1 MSDRSPVWISV
12 IPAETMKTGSR
23 YDYRAGNS
31 LENFVAKDDNNGH
44 FLLLKHM
51 KKRASE
57 VAKYFFKLPNY

>member
-1 MSDRSPVWISV
+1 
-12 IPAETMKTGSR
+12 MKTGSR